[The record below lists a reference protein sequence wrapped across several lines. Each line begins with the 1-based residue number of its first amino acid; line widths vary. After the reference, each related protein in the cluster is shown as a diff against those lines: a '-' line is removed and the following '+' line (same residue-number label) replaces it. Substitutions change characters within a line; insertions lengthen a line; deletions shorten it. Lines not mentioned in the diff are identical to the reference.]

1 MTIQNIK
8 IGCMIHNQILSA
20 CLILYDYVESS
31 YSFMNILIIKHLKL
45 WNTRLIDRQKMIS
58 QVYCLIPTISITIN
72 DIKPI
77 INFLVSMDS

>member
-1 MTIQNIK
+1 MFN
-8 IGCMIHNQILSA
+8 
-20 CLILYDYVESS
+20 V
-31 YSFMNILIIKHLKL
+31 ILIIKHLKL